1 MCIYICIYIYVY
13 IYICI
18 YICIYIYVYIYI
30 YMYIYMYIYVYIY
43 VYIYIY
49 MYIYICIYMYIYI
62 YMYTHIYMYTISE
75 WIEVLQPLF
84 SRMKPSMGIA
94 TQQNQHC
101 FDHKPRFFWTCT
113 GLNKKWGWVNI
124 YGTMGWTWITAVLG
138 LGSYEDAGIS
148 CGVGEFELFMLAFTT
163 GYMGHMGCESPLP
176 AGKERS
182 SEDPRS
188 CQCSTLLYREKRRW
202 GTPCRA

>member
-1 MCIYICIYIYVY
+1 MCIYIYVYIYMYIYICVY

-18 YICIYIYVYIYI
+18 YICIYIY
-30 YMYIYMYIYVYIY
+30 
-43 VYIYIY
+43 
-49 MYIYICIYMYIYI
+49 
-62 YMYTHIYMYTISE
+62 MYTISE
-75 WIEVLQPLF
+75 WIGVLQPLF

-163 GYMGHMGCESPLP
+163 GYGYGPYGMWIPV
-176 AGKERS
+176 AGRKGKIFWRSQKLSMQRAFISWKEEMRYALQGVNFDVQS
-182 SEDPRS
+182 DF
-188 CQCSTLLYREKRRW
+188 
-202 GTPCRA
+202 